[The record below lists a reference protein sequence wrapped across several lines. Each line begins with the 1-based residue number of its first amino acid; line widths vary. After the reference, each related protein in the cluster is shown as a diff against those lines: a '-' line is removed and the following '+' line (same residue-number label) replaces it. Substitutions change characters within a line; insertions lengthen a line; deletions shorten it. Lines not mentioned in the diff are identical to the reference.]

1 MLHLA
6 SCKEYG
12 SPRTG
17 GGGDHPG
24 HHGGGACPGCAAP
37 GASQGEARPRVRLS
51 RPGCTY
57 LIRNARC
64 ASRHVKFTLWV
75 TRETSECANIKYN
88 MHISFQT
95 RPVPKHVPKLPLRQ
109 RRAPLPLPPEFGTRA
124 RCAGRRAPSARSSRP
139 MLITFILLVLDKYLE
154 AAANKGRASA
164 AISKLLEAAASSR
177 RRRCSSPTART
188 LTATHATRQPA
199 DRLLRLIAQVY
210 YPTSLSSVS
219 RALEG
224 P

>member
-1 MLHLA
+1 MGTTRGTTA
-6 SCKEYG
+6 AARAPG
-12 SPRTG
+12 AP
-17 GGGDHPG
+17 HPG
-24 HHGGGACPGCAAP
+24 HHRARRGRPGPGCAYH
-37 GASQGEARPRVRLS
+37 ARGVL
-51 RPGCTY
+51 TY

-64 ASRHVKFTLWV
+64 ASHHVKFTLWV

-139 MLITFILLVLDKYLE
+139 MLITFILLDKYLE

-210 YPTSLSSVS
+210 YPSLSSVS

>member
-1 MLHLA
+1 MERA
-6 SCKEYG
+6 SESALPAFCWCKEYG

-75 TRETSECANIKYN
+75 TRETSECANRKYN

-109 RRAPLPLPPEFGTRA
+109 RRAPLPLPPEFGTRVGVGQTFA
-124 RCAGRRAPSARSSRP
+124 NFFQKLRWGHESPKFSRKLRSGEPGQPPSRQVR
-139 MLITFILLVLDKYLE
+139 E
-154 AAANKGRASA
+154 
-164 AISKLLEAAASSR
+164 
-177 RRRCSSPTART
+177 RT
-188 LTATHATRQPA
+188 
-199 DRLLRLIAQVY
+199 
-210 YPTSLSSVS
+210 
-219 RALEG
+219 
-224 P
+224 